1 MNLDNLSEVLKKLMD
16 EYEASGMSMDDF
28 IMNKLNTAGRSDAED
43 FVKRMNTTLMSIDEK
58 YKSLQEFK
66 ANGGN
71 REEWLRKEVD
81 HASNGIS
88 PEIVGKFLSSTIKVL
103 NGEDNDIPDENAEY
117 NGIDAVELIREL
129 DNGIVNQTI
138 KSLGKEE
145 DK

>member
-28 IMNKLNTAGRSDAED
+28 ITNKLKAAGRSDAED
-43 FVKRMNTTLMSIDEK
+43 FVKRMNTTLTSIDEK

-66 ANGGN
+66 AKGGN

-88 PEIVGKFLSSTIKVL
+88 SDIVGKFLSSTIKVL
-103 NGEDNDIPDENAEY
+103 NGEDNDIPDENARYE
-117 NGIDAVELIREL
+117 GIDAVELIREL
-129 DNGIVNQTI
+129 DKGIVNQTI
-138 KSLGKEE
+138 KSLLKEE

>member
-28 IMNKLNTAGRSDAED
+28 ITNKLNTAGRSDAED

-81 HASNGIS
+81 QASNGIS
-88 PEIVGKFLSSTIKVL
+88 SDIVGKFLSSTIKVL
-103 NGEDNDIPDENAEY
+103 NGEDNDIPDENADY

-138 KSLGKEE
+138 KSLAKEE

>member
-28 IMNKLNTAGRSDAED
+28 IMNKLKTAGRSDAED

-81 HASNGIS
+81 QASNGIS
-88 PEIVGKFLSSTIKVL
+88 SDIVGKFLSSTIKVL
-103 NGEDNDIPDENAEY
+103 NGEDNDIPDENADY

-138 KSLGKEE
+138 KSLAKEE